1 MKTNIKGVGVALIT
15 PFNDNG
21 DVDFEALE
29 RLLDR
34 VAAGGADYLVVLGT
48 TAETPTLSAAEKEAV
63 TKFIV
68 SKNGGRMPVVI
79 GISGNCT
86 AEVVDHIRHFD
97 FTGIDAVLSVAPY
110 YNKPSQ
116 EGIYQHYKAIAGM
129 SPRPVV
135 MYNIPGRTGVNMTAE
150 TTLRLARECKN
161 IIAVKEASGNLSQ
174 MAYILRDRPEGFLV
188 ISGDDNLTLPLMAM
202 GGDGVI
208 SVAVNAYPGKFCR
221 MVHLLQQGDTA
232 AAAGLHLEMM
242 EATDAL
248 FAEGNPVG
256 VKAALAYYGLIRN
269 NLRLPLVRSSA
280 VLNERLKELI
290 GRYDLK

>member
-116 EGIYQHYKAIAGM
+116 EGIYQHYKAIAGV

-248 FAEGNPVG
+248 FAEGNPVS

>member
-1 MKTNIKGVGVALIT
+1 
-15 PFNDNG
+15 
-21 DVDFEALE
+21 
-29 RLLDR
+29 
-34 VAAGGADYLVVLGT
+34 
-48 TAETPTLSAAEKEAV
+48 
-63 TKFIV
+63 
-68 SKNGGRMPVVI
+68 MPVVI

-116 EGIYQHYKAIAGM
+116 EGIYQHYKAIAGV

-248 FAEGNPVG
+248 FAEGNPCRCQSRF
-256 VKAALAYYGLIRN
+256 GL
-269 NLRLPLVRSSA
+269 LRPDSQ
-280 VLNERLKELI
+280 
-290 GRYDLK
+290 

>member
-79 GISGNCT
+79 GIGGNCT

-116 EGIYQHYKAIAGM
+116 EGFYQHYKAIAGV

-248 FAEGNPVG
+248 FAEVNPVG

>member
-1 MKTNIKGVGVALIT
+1 
-15 PFNDNG
+15 
-21 DVDFEALE
+21 
-29 RLLDR
+29 
-34 VAAGGADYLVVLGT
+34 
-48 TAETPTLSAAEKEAV
+48 
-63 TKFIV
+63 
-68 SKNGGRMPVVI
+68 
-79 GISGNCT
+79 
-86 AEVVDHIRHFD
+86 
-97 FTGIDAVLSVAPY
+97 
-110 YNKPSQ
+110 
-116 EGIYQHYKAIAGM
+116 
-129 SPRPVV
+129 
-135 MYNIPGRTGVNMTAE
+135 
-150 TTLRLARECKN
+150 
-161 IIAVKEASGNLSQ
+161 

-248 FAEGNPVG
+248 FAEGNAPSVS
-256 VKAALAYYGLIRN
+256 KAALAYYGLIRN

>member
-1 MKTNIKGVGVALIT
+1 
-15 PFNDNG
+15 
-21 DVDFEALE
+21 
-29 RLLDR
+29 
-34 VAAGGADYLVVLGT
+34 
-48 TAETPTLSAAEKEAV
+48 
-63 TKFIV
+63 
-68 SKNGGRMPVVI
+68 
-79 GISGNCT
+79 
-86 AEVVDHIRHFD
+86 
-97 FTGIDAVLSVAPY
+97 
-110 YNKPSQ
+110 
-116 EGIYQHYKAIAGM
+116 
-129 SPRPVV
+129 
-135 MYNIPGRTGVNMTAE
+135 
-150 TTLRLARECKN
+150 
-161 IIAVKEASGNLSQ
+161 

>member
-97 FTGIDAVLSVAPY
+97 FTGTTSLRRREFTSITRRLPGCRPVRWSCTIFRVAP
-110 YNKPSQ
+110 
-116 EGIYQHYKAIAGM
+116 A
-129 SPRPVV
+129 
-135 MYNIPGRTGVNMTAE
+135 
-150 TTLRLARECKN
+150 
-161 IIAVKEASGNLSQ
+161 
-174 MAYILRDRPEGFLV
+174 
-188 ISGDDNLTLPLMAM
+188 
-202 GGDGVI
+202 
-208 SVAVNAYPGKFCR
+208 
-221 MVHLLQQGDTA
+221 
-232 AAAGLHLEMM
+232 
-242 EATDAL
+242 
-248 FAEGNPVG
+248 
-256 VKAALAYYGLIRN
+256 
-269 NLRLPLVRSSA
+269 
-280 VLNERLKELI
+280 
-290 GRYDLK
+290 

>member
-79 GISGNCT
+79 GIGGNRTAGSG
-86 AEVVDHIRHFD
+86 R
-97 FTGIDAVLSVAPY
+97 PY
-110 YNKPSQ
+110 PPFRFYRYRCRFYPLHHTTNAFAG
-116 EGIYQHYKAIAGM
+116 GIYQHYKAIAGV

>member
-34 VAAGGADYLVVLGT
+34 VAAGGAEYLVVLGT

-79 GISGNCT
+79 GIGGNCT

-116 EGIYQHYKAIAGM
+116 EGIYQHYKAIAGV

-135 MYNIPGRTGVNMTAE
+135 MYNIPGRTGVNMTAQ
-150 TTLRLARECKN
+150 TVLRLAHDCGN
-161 IIAVKEASGNLSQ
+161 IIGVKEASGNLSQ
-174 MAYILRDRPEGFLV
+174 AAYILKDRPEGFAV
-188 ISGDDNLTLPLMAM
+188 ISGDDSLTVPMAAL
-202 GGDGVI
+202 GGDGII
-208 SVAVNAYPGKFCR
+208 SVAANAFTGKFCR
-221 MVHLLQQGDTA
+221 MAHEALDGRFGEA
-232 AAAGLHLEMM
+232 SALHMQM
-242 EATDAL
+242 IEAIDAL
-248 FAEGNPVG
+248 FEEGNPVG
-256 VKAALAYYGLIRN
+256 IKCALSCMGLIRN
-269 NLRLPLVRSSA
+269 RLRLPLVRASES
-280 VLNERLKELI
+280 LERKMSRLIEENELA
-290 GRYDLK
+290 

>member
-79 GISGNCT
+79 GIGGNCT

-116 EGIYQHYKAIAGM
+116 EGIYQHYKAIAGV

-248 FAEGNPVG
+248 FAESNPVG

>member
-1 MKTNIKGVGVALIT
+1 
-15 PFNDNG
+15 
-21 DVDFEALE
+21 
-29 RLLDR
+29 
-34 VAAGGADYLVVLGT
+34 
-48 TAETPTLSAAEKEAV
+48 
-63 TKFIV
+63 
-68 SKNGGRMPVVI
+68 MPVVI

-116 EGIYQHYKAIAGM
+116 EGIYQHYKAIAGV

-232 AAAGLHLEMM
+232 
-242 EATDAL
+242 
-248 FAEGNPVG
+248 P
-256 VKAALAYYGLIRN
+256 
-269 NLRLPLVRSSA
+269 LRVCTWR
-280 VLNERLKELI
+280 
-290 GRYDLK
+290 

>member
-1 MKTNIKGVGVALIT
+1 M
-15 PFNDNG
+15 
-21 DVDFEALE
+21 
-29 RLLDR
+29 
-34 VAAGGADYLVVLGT
+34 
-48 TAETPTLSAAEKEAV
+48 
-63 TKFIV
+63 
-68 SKNGGRMPVVI
+68 
-79 GISGNCT
+79 C
-86 AEVVDHIRHFD
+86 IRD
-97 FTGIDAVLSVAPY
+97 SY

-116 EGIYQHYKAIAGM
+116 EGIYQHYKAIAGV

>member
-79 GISGNCT
+79 GIGGNCT

-116 EGIYQHYKAIAGM
+116 EGIYQHTRRLPGC
-129 SPRPVV
+129 RPVRWSCT
-135 MYNIPGRTGVNMTAE
+135 IFR
-150 TTLRLARECKN
+150 
-161 IIAVKEASGNLSQ
+161 
-174 MAYILRDRPEGFLV
+174 
-188 ISGDDNLTLPLMAM
+188 
-202 GGDGVI
+202 
-208 SVAVNAYPGKFCR
+208 
-221 MVHLLQQGDTA
+221 A
-232 AAAGLHLEMM
+232 APA
-242 EATDAL
+242 
-248 FAEGNPVG
+248 
-256 VKAALAYYGLIRN
+256 
-269 NLRLPLVRSSA
+269 
-280 VLNERLKELI
+280 
-290 GRYDLK
+290 